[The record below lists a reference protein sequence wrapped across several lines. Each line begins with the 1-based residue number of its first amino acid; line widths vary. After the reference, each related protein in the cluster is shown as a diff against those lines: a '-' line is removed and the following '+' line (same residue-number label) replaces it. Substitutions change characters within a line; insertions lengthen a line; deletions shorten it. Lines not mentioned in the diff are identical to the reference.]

1 MLENNRAQH
10 LSLNGEWQI
19 EIADQSGAI
28 TVPGVWE
35 TQGYP
40 PDAVTAFYT
49 RSVELPSDWAETRIF
64 LRFEAVSYRAEVS
77 VNGQIVGTHDGMW
90 TPFEFDVT
98 NVVHAGA
105 TNTITLTVT
114 KPGGEGSPFPYRDVL
129 VGFVPYVARTFGG
142 LWQPVT
148 LIAHRTPALRI
159 GHIRADWRTGEVR
172 ASAALDYFGERPTKA
187 DRLQVDVLDANGVP
201 VATVETSADEFTLTV
216 QQPALWSPETPT
228 LYDLRLRLMRDGAL
242 LAETHRT
249 FGFRSLRAESEAL
262 LLNDQPYGVR
272 GILSWGWNPQTLA
285 PVATDDEIRD
295 EFRRVRAL
303 GFNLVKLC
311 LFVPPPRLFEIADEE
326 GMLLWLELP
335 MWWQRINDH
344 LRQQAPRE
352 YRDILRRVHHHPS
365 VVIYSLGCEL
375 GIDMADAALLSD
387 LNAIVRGGTSGVLAC
402 DNSGSGEAYAGLDF
416 DFADFSD
423 YHFYSDLH
431 YFAPLLKH
439 FYREWQQPRPWIFGE
454 YCDSDDYRDPAELN
468 VGGERPAWRDLL
480 GVEGNTGRWAYSEQE
495 TRMAAHALPFSDAQ
509 LVSISRRESLLKRKF
524 ILERTRASRYVGGY
538 VLTGLR
544 DTPIST
550 SGVFDDLGR
559 SKFDPEAFRRF
570 NDAAVLLL
578 EGRRARQ
585 WVNGGD
591 RPAPIDLF
599 NYVGGTTASFRLLLA
614 HSDASFPGGE
624 LRWRLVRP
632 DGSIALTGNTI
643 VTAGIQPGRASE
655 ITALDLA
662 LPPVE
667 QAQIWQLEADLD
679 GRIANEW
686 RLWLYPTPQA
696 WSDGNTAYDPVGA
709 FGGIFPAADFR
720 PDEVILTSVWT
731 PQVEAF
737 VRGGGRAVLLQTGA
751 GAFPTL
757 PVPFW
762 RESIK
767 LIEDHPLWQGFPHAG
782 HVDLQFYHL
791 AADYALDATRLP
803 DARRVPILTRLD
815 ARLFTLLDYLV
826 ELELGSGRMIASSL
840 RFWGGAGDQV
850 TDIQHSPAA
859 LFLLRQIVHYL
870 STRR

>member
-1 MLENNRAQH
+1 MMLENIHSQR
-10 LSLNGEWQI
+10 LSLDGTWQI
-19 EIADQSGAI
+19 EIGDQSGAI

-40 PDAVTAFYT
+40 HDAVTALYT
-49 RSVELPSDWAETRIF
+49 RSVELPSDWVGARVF
-64 LRFEAVSYRAEVS
+64 LRFEAVSYRVEVS

-98 NVVHAGA
+98 GVVHAGA

-142 LWQPVT
+142 LWQTVT
-148 LIAHRTPALRI
+148 LIAQRAPAFRMGNI
-159 GHIRADWRTGEVR
+159 QADWRTGEVR
-172 ASAALDYFGERPTKA
+172 ASAALDYFGEQPAKP
-187 DRLQVDVLDANGVP
+187 DRWQVDVLDANGVP
-201 VATVETSADEFTLTV
+201 VASLEAASDEFTLTV
-216 QQPALWSPETPT
+216 PHPALWSPETPT
-228 LYDLRLRLMRDGAL
+228 LYDLRLRLIRDGAV
-242 LAETHRT
+242 LAETRRR
-249 FGFRSLRAESEAL
+249 FGFRSLRAQGEAL

-272 GILSWGWNPQTLA
+272 GILSWGWNPHTLA

-311 LFVPPPRLFEIADEE
+311 LFVPPERLFEIADEE

-335 MWWQRINDH
+335 MWWQRINDY
-344 LRQQAPRE
+344 LRGQAPLE

-365 VVIYSLGCEL
+365 IVIYSLGCEL
-375 GIDMADAALLSD
+375 GIDMADAALLGE
-387 LNAIVRGGTSGVLAC
+387 LNAIVRGGTTGVLAC

-468 VGGERPAWRDLL
+468 AGGERPAWRDLL

-509 LVSISRRESLLKRKF
+509 LVTISRRESFLKRKF
-524 ILERTRASRYVGGY
+524 ILERTRATGYVGGY

-559 SKFDPEAFRRF
+559 SKFDPDAFRRF
-570 NDAAVLLL
+570 NDESVLLL

-591 RPAPIDLF
+591 RPAPVDLF

-614 HSDASFPGGE
+614 HTSFAGGE

-632 DGSIALTGNTI
+632 DGSSALMGSSSI
-643 VTAGIQPGRASE
+643 TAGSLHGRVSE
-655 ITALDLA
+655 IAALDLA
-662 LPPVE
+662 LPHIE
-667 QAQIWQLEADLD
+667 AAQMWQLEADLD
-679 GRIANEW
+679 GDVANTW
-686 RLWLYPTPQA
+686 RLWLYPTPQQ
-696 WSDGNTAYDPVGA
+696 WGEGVTAYDPVGA
-709 FGGIFPAADFR
+709 FGGTFPPAAFL
-720 PDEVILTSVWT
+720 PDEVILASVWT

-737 VRGGGRAVLLQTGA
+737 VRGGGRAILLQTGD
-751 GAFPTL
+751 GAFPAQ

-767 LIEDHPLWQGFPHAG
+767 LIEDHPLWHGFPHAG

-791 AADYALDATRLP
+791 AADHALDTTSLA

-826 ELELGSGRMIASSL
+826 ELEMGSGRLIASSL

-850 TDIQHSPAA
+850 TGIQHSPAA
-859 LFLLRQIVHYL
+859 LFLLRQIVDYL
-870 STRR
+870 STRQ

>member
-1 MLENNRAQH
+1 MMLENILSQRLPLDGLWH
-10 LSLNGEWQI
+10 L
-19 EIADQSGAI
+19 EIGDQSGAI

-40 PDAVTAFYT
+40 PDAVTALYT
-49 RSVELPSDWAETRIF
+49 RSVELPSNWAGARVF

-98 NVVHAGA
+98 NVIHAGTA
-105 TNTITLTVT
+105 NTITLTVT
-114 KPGGEGSPFPYRDVL
+114 KPGGDGSPFPYRDVL

-148 LIAHRTPALRI
+148 LIAQRTPAFRM
-159 GHIRADWRTGEVR
+159 GHIQADWRTGEVR
-172 ASAALDYFGERPTKA
+172 ASAALDYFGEQPAKT
-187 DRLQVDVLDANGVP
+187 DRLQVDVLDANGVT
-201 VATVETSADEFTLTV
+201 VATIEASSDEFTLNV
-216 QQPALWSPETPT
+216 QQPAPWSPETPT
-228 LYDLRLRLMRDGAL
+228 LYDLRLRLIRDGAL
-242 LAETHRT
+242 LAETRRT
-249 FGFRSLRAESEAL
+249 FGFRSLRAQSEAL

-311 LFVPPPRLFEIADEE
+311 LFVPPERLFEIADEE

-335 MWWQRINDH
+335 MWWQRINDY
-344 LRQQAPRE
+344 LRGQAPRE
-352 YRDILRRVHHHPS
+352 YRDILRRVQHHPS
-365 VVIYSLGCEL
+365 IVIYSLGCEL
-375 GIDMADAALLSD
+375 GIDMADAALLSE
-387 LNAIVRGGTSGVLAC
+387 LNAIVRGGTTGVLAC

-423 YHFYSDLH
+423 YHFYADLH
-431 YFAPLLKH
+431 YFVPLLKH
-439 FYREWQQPRPWIFGE
+439 FYRQWQQPRPWIFGE
-454 YCDSDDYRDPAELN
+454 YCDSDDYRDPADLN
-468 VGGERPAWRDLL
+468 EGGERPAWRDLL

-509 LVSISRRESLLKRKF
+509 LVSLSRQESFLKRKF
-524 ILERTRASRYVGGY
+524 ILERTRATPYVGGY

-559 SKFDPEAFRRF
+559 SKFDLDAFRRF
-570 NDAAVLLL
+570 NDESVLLL

-591 RPAPIDLF
+591 RPAPVDLF
-599 NYVGGTTASFRLLLA
+599 NYGGGTTASFRLLLA
-614 HSDASFPGGE
+614 HTSFPGGE
-624 LRWRLVRP
+624 LHWRLVRP
-632 DGSIALTGNTI
+632 DETIALMGTEI
-643 VTAGIQPGRASE
+643 VPAGLPPGQVSE
-655 ITALDLA
+655 IAALDIA
-662 LPPVE
+662 LPHVE
-667 QAQIWQLEADLD
+667 AAQMWQLEADLD
-679 GRIANEW
+679 GQIANTW

-696 WSDGNTAYDPVGA
+696 WGAGITAYDPVGA
-709 FGGIFPAADFR
+709 FGGICPPAAFQ
-720 PDEVILTSVWT
+720 PDEAILASVWT
-731 PQVEAF
+731 PQVEAW
-737 VRGGGRAVLLQTGA
+737 VRGGGRAILLQTGA
-751 GAFPTL
+751 GAFPTQ

-767 LIEDHPLWQGFPHAG
+767 LIEDHPLWQDFPHQG
-782 HVDLQFYHL
+782 YVDLQFYHL
-791 AADYALDATRLP
+791 AADHALDVTRIP

-826 ELELGSGRMIASSL
+826 ELEMGSGRLIASSL

-859 LFLLRQIVHYL
+859 RFLLHQLVEYL
-870 STRR
+870 STRQ